1 MSDLKQCPFEVTHL
15 IEGKSFAMHIVKCQR
30 QHPDIKLARCHLDT
44 SHLMREE
51 ELQQHMKTCTSRGQL
66 DAYKY
71 SLMTGAA
78 SRVSSL
84 PDPADDLIINTTEP
98 IIRRGGGG
106 AGGGSGRGRGGGRGG
121 TTSTTVGQT
130 LLDDTECWDDS
141 DCKAYDPL
149 ESCRAKKNENAAFIT
164 PKINQFV
171 EQRTAA
177 AVLKNDSGTKREQ
190 TSDEE
195 FGSSALNER
204 QNDLEQFGL
213 RRNASHGANAARV
226 VSGRYGE
233 MKQEPGSSGSR
244 ERDDRHS
251 GERSNSRS
259 GYEAGERN
267 PYSRRSDSG
276 GYHDRERHGYD
287 RRSDGYSNRDR
298 YDSRHRRDGYDSE
311 SRSSRGYGRND
322 DDGSR
327 NRGHGND
334 RYQPYGGS
342 SYRSHRTSDSTE
354 RGSDYSAKYPNQERD
369 H

>member
-71 SLMTGAA
+71 SLTTGAA

-98 IIRRGGGG
+98 IIRRAG
-106 AGGGSGRGRGGGRGG
+106 AGGGRGRGGGRGG

-130 LLDDTECWDDS
+130 LLDDTECWDNS

-177 AVLKNDSGTKREQ
+177 AVLKNDSGTKREP

-213 RRNASHGANAARV
+213 RRNASHGANAATV

-233 MKQEPGSSGSR
+233 MKQEPGSSGSMKR
-244 ERDDRHS
+244 VNGTRTVDDRIAVAITIVS
-251 GERSNSRS
+251 GTDTIVVAMGIRAET
-259 GYEAGERN
+259 GTKN
-267 PYSRRSDSG
+267 PGRIVVAIIWIVGTVGMGMIWNLGALEDTVEMTMMVPATGDMATIGTNRTEVAPI
-276 GYHDRERHGYD
+276 DR
-287 RRSDGYSNRDR
+287 
-298 YDSRHRRDGYDSE
+298 
-311 SRSSRGYGRND
+311 
-322 DDGSR
+322 
-327 NRGHGND
+327 
-334 RYQPYGGS
+334 
-342 SYRSHRTSDSTE
+342 TE
-354 RGSDYSAKYPNQERD
+354 RVIPPNEVVTILRNVIINCNKKSKLK
-369 H
+369 

>member
-71 SLMTGAA
+71 SLTTGAA

-98 IIRRGGGG
+98 IIRRGGG
-106 AGGGSGRGRGGGRGG
+106 AGGGGGRGRGGGRGG

-177 AVLKNDSGTKREQ
+177 AVLKNDSGTKREP

-213 RRNASHGANAARV
+213 RRNASHGANAGRV

-233 MKQEPGSSGSR
+233 IKQEPAGMKRVNGTR
-244 ERDDRHS
+244 TVDDRIAVGITIES
-251 GERSNSRS
+251 GTDTIVVAMDIRAET
-259 GYEAGERN
+259 GTTVGTVGMGMIRN
-267 PYSRRSDSG
+267 LGALEDTVEMTMMVPATGDMATIGTNRTEVAPI
-276 GYHDRERHGYD
+276 DR
-287 RRSDGYSNRDR
+287 
-298 YDSRHRRDGYDSE
+298 
-311 SRSSRGYGRND
+311 
-322 DDGSR
+322 
-327 NRGHGND
+327 
-334 RYQPYGGS
+334 
-342 SYRSHRTSDSTE
+342 TE
-354 RGSDYSAKYPNQERD
+354 RVIPPNEVVTILRNIQTTNVTINFNEKSELK
-369 H
+369 